1 MQIDLLRTQM
11 EPAVREAATN
21 LPAEHVGMLYR
32 EYERWQSAAGW
43 RLINAA
49 DPCGT

>member
-1 MQIDLLRTQM
+1 MQIDLLHARM
-11 EPAVREAATN
+11 ESAVQEAAAS
-21 LPAEHVGMLYR
+21 LPAEHVRMLYR

-43 RLINAA
+43 QMINAA

>member
-1 MQIDLLRTQM
+1 MDGTVQ
-11 EPAVREAATN
+11 EVATN
-21 LPAEHVGMLYR
+21 LPSEYVRMLYR
-32 EYERWQSAAGW
+32 EYERWKSAAGW